1 MSQSMGSFFT
11 VSLVFQPLWRVE
23 NVTPSPRN
31 FCQLPTE
38 MCLSYSDWW
47 ANPLAFCCCW
57 QFYSFLAA
65 LRHLCELLSFIQV
78 VWDLPCRDCNT
89 NRSLRITEVV
99 EAEFCVEG
107 VFNFAP
113 SWYWL
118 VWCLWCLIRYQ
129 LGKLPR
135 KPSLCLTEEIACC
148 CKFPFRLEVCNCTAN
163 FAPETVARTDSS
175 SSTGLYLYSTISG
188 FQIPAKILYLDF
200 GFMRSTRI
208 SGFAMSVGNAMYLEH
223 WCAANIWWNLTGQ
236 FWREFEISNL
246 LLR

>member
-1 MSQSMGSFFT
+1 MNWRASSAKILVFIGWNVPENVVSNVVMSQSMGSFFT

-65 LRHLCELLSFIQV
+65 LRHLCVLLSFIQV

-89 NRSLRITEVV
+89 NRSLRITKVV

-118 VWCLWCLIRYQ
+118 VFMMSDQISV
-129 LGKLPR
+129 R
-135 KPSLCLTEEIACC
+135 K
-148 CKFPFRLEVCNCTAN
+148 
-163 FAPETVARTDSS
+163 
-175 SSTGLYLYSTISG
+175 
-188 FQIPAKILYLDF
+188 
-200 GFMRSTRI
+200 
-208 SGFAMSVGNAMYLEH
+208 
-223 WCAANIWWNLTGQ
+223 AAS
-236 FWREFEISNL
+236 EA
-246 LLR
+246 